1 MSVSMDRVDVLTFAM
16 TLLVHFTV
24 LAMLDTHWIVMER
37 IVLVSPQDRS
47 TS

>member
-1 MSVSMDRVDVLTFAM
+1 MSASVDQVDVLMFAM

-24 LAMLDTHWIVMER
+24 LAMMDTHWIVIER
-37 IVLVSPQDRS
+37 IVLVSSQDRS